1 MNSIELTKKLV
12 EIESTDPGAY
22 EFEIEKFLKSYLD
35 ELKSYGVEVFE
46 SEVLDGRK
54 NLMGV
59 LRAAHAVRG
68 DGVGAKHR
76 EPDFVVA
83 DIIRTAAGAK
93 HREPDFVGADIIR
106 PINELDSANST
117 ELVLICHMDTVVV
130 GNDWTKEP
138 FKPKEIDGK
147 LYGRGSTDMKSGLAV
162 ALKTFEY
169 VVKEIGKEKLKR
181 DFKIIFTVDEEA
193 DMKGVEKAIKDG
205 WLNEK
210 SFVADLEPTDKMI
223 QVSHKGRFWVKIY
236 VKGKTAHAS
245 RPELGIDANATLAE
259 IISYIRN
266 EITILPTDN
275 ELGKTTVTFGMM
287 SGGYEPYVVPDS
299 AYVTCDFRLAPPT
312 YNHDIIRI
320 INSAIANAKKIIAN
334 DVKVT
339 YEITGDREY
348 VKKNDDSKLL
358 KAMKD
363 VLKELHTE
371 TKNDDYL
378 PVVTAFPGYTDT
390 AVIASKLKNK
400 ETLSYGPG
408 SLSLAHKPDEYVLL
422 SDIERCER
430 VYKKLVQ
437 YLLI

>member
-12 EIESTDPGAY
+12 EVESTDPGAY

-35 ELKSYGVEVFE
+35 ELKSCGVEIFE
-46 SEVLDGRK
+46 SEVEDGRK

-59 LRAAHAVRG
+59 IRANGFQASLLQSGLDTTIGRMISAPTG
-68 DGVGAKHR
+68 S
-76 EPDFVVA
+76 
-83 DIIRTAAGAK
+83 
-93 HREPDFVGADIIR
+93 
-106 PINELDSANST
+106 NELI
-117 ELVLICHMDTVVV
+117 LICHMDTVVV
-130 GNDWTKEP
+130 GNDWIKDP
-138 FKPKEIDGK
+138 FEAKEIDGK
-147 LYGRGSTDMKSGLAV
+147 LYGRGSTDMKSGLSV

-169 VVKEIGKEKLKR
+169 VAKEIGKDKLKR

-193 DMKGVEKAIKDG
+193 DMKGVEKVIKDG
-205 WLNEK
+205 WVNEK

-223 QVSHKGRFWVKIY
+223 QVSHKGRFWVKIN

-259 IISYIRN
+259 IISYVRK
-266 EITILPTDN
+266 EVAKLQADN
-275 ELGKTTVTFGMM
+275 ELGKSTVTFGMIG
-287 SGGYEPYVVPDS
+287 GGYEPYVVPDS

-348 VKKNDDSKLL
+348 VKKNDDSILL
-358 KAMKD
+358 KAMKE
-363 VLKELHTE
+363 VLRGLQIE
-371 TKNDDYL
+371 TKDDDYL

-390 AVIASKLKNK
+390 AVIASKLKNY

-408 SLSLAHKPDEYVLL
+408 SLALAHKPDEYVDIK
-422 SDIERCER
+422 DIERCEK
-430 VYKKLVQ
+430 VYKKLVNH
-437 YLLI
+437 LLT

>member
-1 MNSIELTKKLV
+1 MIMNSIELTKKLI

-22 EFEIEKFLKSYLD
+22 EFEIEKFLKTYLD
-35 ELKSYGVEVFE
+35 ELKTYGVEVFE
-46 SEVLDGRK
+46 SEVVDGRK

-59 LRAAHAVRG
+59 LRV
-68 DGVGAKHR
+68 
-76 EPDFVVA
+76 
-83 DIIRTAAGAK
+83 
-93 HREPDFVGADIIR
+93 
-106 PINELDSANST
+106 DSTSRDDEGSQCIAPTS

-130 GNDWTKEP
+130 GNDWTKEA
-138 FKPKEIDGK
+138 FTAKEDGGK

-169 VVKEIGKEKLKR
+169 AAKEIGKEKLKR
-181 DFKIIFTVDEEA
+181 NFKIIFTVDEEA
-193 DMKGVEKAIKDG
+193 DMKGVEKVIKDA
-205 WLNEK
+205 WVNEN
-210 SFVADLEPTDKMI
+210 SLVADLEPTDKMI
-223 QVSHKGRFWVKIY
+223 QVSHKGRFWVKIN

-259 IISYIRN
+259 IISFIRN
-266 EITILPTDN
+266 EVAKLPVDN
-275 ELGKTTVTFGMM
+275 ELGNTTVTFGLM

-320 INSAIANAKKIIAN
+320 INSAIANVKKLIAN
-334 DVKVT
+334 DVIVT

-348 VKKNDDSKLL
+348 VKKNDESKLL

-363 VLKELHTE
+363 TLRELHTE

-378 PVVTAFPGYTDT
+378 PVVTTFPGYTDT
-390 AVIASKLKNK
+390 AVIASKLKNG

-408 SLSLAHKPDEYVLL
+408 SLALAHKPDEYVLL

-430 VYKKLVQ
+430 VYRKLVTQ
-437 YLLI
+437 LLL

>member
-1 MNSIELTKKLV
+1 MFMNSIELTKKLV
-12 EIESTDPGAY
+12 EIESTDPGVY
-22 EFEIEKFLKSYLD
+22 EFEIEKYLKSYLD
-35 ELKSYGVEVFE
+35 ELKEYGVEVFE
-46 SEVLDGRK
+46 SEVVDGRK

-59 LRAAHAVRG
+59 LRAAHIVRG
-68 DGVGAKHR
+68 DEVLQNDFTSVGAKR
-76 EPDFVVA
+76 C
-83 DIIRTAAGAK
+83 
-93 HREPDFVGADIIR
+93 
-106 PINELDSANST
+106 ELALVELSPTSST

-130 GNDWTKEP
+130 GNDWTKKP
-138 FKPKEIDGK
+138 FEASEVDGR

-169 VVKEIGKEKLKR
+169 VAKEIGKEKIMR

-193 DMKGVEKAIKDG
+193 DMKGVEKVIKDA
-205 WLNEK
+205 WVNEK

-223 QVSHKGRFWVKIY
+223 QVSHKGRFWVKIN

-266 EITILPTDN
+266 EVAKLPSDN
-275 ELGKTTVTFGMM
+275 ELGKSTVTFGMM
-287 SGGYEPYVVPDS
+287 GGGYEPYVVPDS

-348 VKKNDDSKLL
+348 VKKNDESELL
-358 KAMKD
+358 KVMKK
-363 VLKELHTE
+363 VLRDLQIE

-430 VYKKLVQ
+430 VYRKLVQ
-437 YLLI
+437 YLL

>member
-1 MNSIELTKKLV
+1 MRCEWNGSHYTNKMIMNSIELTKKLI

-22 EFEIEKFLKSYLD
+22 EIEIENFLETYLD
-35 ELKSYGVEVFE
+35 ELKTYGVEVFE
-46 SEVLDGRK
+46 SEVVDGRK

-59 LRAAHAVRG
+59 LRV
-68 DGVGAKHR
+68 
-76 EPDFVVA
+76 
-83 DIIRTAAGAK
+83 
-93 HREPDFVGADIIR
+93 
-106 PINELDSANST
+106 DSTSRDDEGSQCIAPTS

-130 GNDWTKEP
+130 GNDWTKEA
-138 FKPKEIDGK
+138 FIAKEDGDK

-169 VVKEIGKEKLKR
+169 AAKEIGKEKLKR
-181 DFKIIFTVDEEA
+181 NFKIIFTVDEEA
-193 DMKGVEKAIKDG
+193 DMKGVEKVIKDA
-205 WLNEK
+205 WVNEK
-210 SFVADLEPTDKMI
+210 SLVVDLEPTDKMI
-223 QVSHKGRFWVKIY
+223 QVSHKGRFWVKIN

-259 IISYIRN
+259 IISFIRK
-266 EITILPTDN
+266 EVAKLPVDN
-275 ELGKTTVTFGMM
+275 ELGKTTVTFGLM

-299 AYVTCDFRLAPPT
+299 ACVTCDFRLAPPT

-320 INSAIANAKKIIAN
+320 INSAIANVKKLIAN
-334 DVKVT
+334 DVRVT

-363 VLKELHTE
+363 TLRELHSE

-390 AVIASKLKNK
+390 AVIASRLKNG

-408 SLSLAHKPDEYVLL
+408 SLALAHKPDEYVLL

-430 VYKKLVQ
+430 VYRKLVQ
-437 YLLI
+437 YLLVNK

>member
-1 MNSIELTKKLV
+1 MFMNSIELTKKLV
-12 EIESTDPGAY
+12 EIESTDPGVY
-22 EFEIEKFLKSYLD
+22 EFEIEKYLKSYLD
-35 ELKSYGVEVFE
+35 ELKEYGVEVFE
-46 SEVLDGRK
+46 SEVVDERK

-59 LRAAHAVRG
+59 LRAAHIVRG
-68 DGVGAKHR
+68 DEVLKNDFTSVGAKHC
-76 EPDFVVA
+76 EPVLV
-83 DIIRTAAGAK
+83 
-93 HREPDFVGADIIR
+93 
-106 PINELDSANST
+106 ELSPTSST

-130 GNDWTKEP
+130 GNDWTKKP
-138 FKPKEIDGK
+138 FEASEIDGR

-169 VVKEIGKEKLKR
+169 VAKEIGKEKIKK
-181 DFKIIFTVDEEA
+181 DIKIIFTVDEEA
-193 DMKGVEKAIKDG
+193 DMKGVEKVIKDA
-205 WLNEK
+205 WVNEK

-223 QVSHKGRFWVKIY
+223 QVSHKGRFWVKIN

-266 EITILPTDN
+266 EVAKLPIDN
-275 ELGKTTVTFGMM
+275 ELGKSTVTFGMM
-287 SGGYEPYVVPDS
+287 GGGYEPYVVPDS

-348 VKKNDDSKLL
+348 VKKNDESELL
-358 KAMKD
+358 KVMKK
-363 VLKELHTE
+363 VLRDLQIE

-408 SLSLAHKPDEYVLL
+408 SLALAHKPDEYVLL

-430 VYKKLVQ
+430 VYRKLVN
-437 YLLI
+437 YLLN

>member
-12 EIESTDPGAY
+12 EIESTDPGVY
-22 EFEIEKFLKSYLD
+22 EFEIEKFLKSNLED
-35 ELKSYGVEVFE
+35 LKSYGVEVFE
-46 SEVLDGRK
+46 SEVIDGRR

-59 LRAAHAVRG
+59 LKSNQLVHG
-68 DGVGAKHR
+68 DNVGVKHR
-76 EPDFVVA
+76 KLDVV
-83 DIIRTAAGAK
+83 G
-93 HREPDFVGADIIR
+93 ESFMNP
-106 PINELDSANST
+106 T

-130 GNDWTKEP
+130 GNDWTKKALEVE
-138 FKPKEIDGK
+138 EIDGK

-169 VVKEIGKEKLKR
+169 AAKEIGREKLKR

-205 WLNEK
+205 WINEK

-223 QVSHKGRFWVKIY
+223 QVSHKGRFWVKID

-259 IISYIRN
+259 IISYVRK
-266 EITILPTDN
+266 EVAKLPSDN
-275 ELGKTTVTFGMM
+275 ELGKSTVTFGMM
-287 SGGYEPYVVPDS
+287 GGGYEPYVVPDS
-299 AYVTCDFRLAPPT
+299 AYATLDFRLAPPT

-363 VLKELHTE
+363 VLKRLHDE
-371 TKNDDYL
+371 TNNDDYL

-408 SLSLAHKPDEYVLL
+408 SLSLAHKPDEYVLI
-422 SDIERCER
+422 SDIERCEK
-430 VYKKLVQ
+430 VYKYLIH